1 MATAVPTFLPR
12 SFSLSTIMRPLP
24 SSFLWGFSLLLRGV
38 VAKPTG
44 LEARDLDSYV
54 TAERAIALQGA
65 LNNIGPNGSEVPGA
79 GSGFVVASPSMV
91 NPNC

>member
-1 MATAVPTFLPR
+1 
-12 SFSLSTIMRPLP
+12 MRPLP
-24 SSFLWGFSLLLRGV
+24 SSFLCGFSLLLCGV
-38 VAKPTG
+38 VAKPTR